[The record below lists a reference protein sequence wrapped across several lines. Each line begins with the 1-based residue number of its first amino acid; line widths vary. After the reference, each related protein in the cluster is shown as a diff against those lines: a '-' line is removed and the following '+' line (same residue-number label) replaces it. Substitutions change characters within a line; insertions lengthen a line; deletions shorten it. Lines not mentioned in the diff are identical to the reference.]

1 MKNNKLLKYL
11 LIAAAVLIVF
21 AIIGKK
27 AGWFGKTKAVKVATE
42 IAQKRTIV
50 EVITA
55 NGKIQPQ
62 VEIKLSSEVSGEIV
76 QLNVKEGQEVKKGDL
91 LVKINPE
98 ILQAGIAQR
107 EAGLNTSKAN
117 YANSKARLAQTEA
130 QFKTDEL
137 SYNRNKKLWQDK
149 AISDAEYEAALAKF
163 EMSKSDVDAAKEN
176 VNSAKFNVISAE
188 ASVRESSEQLGKTS
202 IYAPMS
208 GTISALNVKL
218 GERVLGTIQFAGTEL
233 LRIANLDKMEVLV
246 DVNENDI
253 VKVKNADTAVIEV
266 DAYLGKKFKGIVYE
280 IANSASVTG
289 TGTDQVTNFA
299 IKILLLKES
308 YDYLIPKDKPFY
320 YPFRPGMSA
329 TADIQTNTKFGVLSV
344 PIQSITTRTDSTG
357 VVAEKKDDSKNN
369 ENKPGDDNN
378 DNSDKKN
385 KNGKNDKKEAK
396 PVEVVFLLNKGKALM
411 KEVKTGIQ
419 DDNYI
424 EIISGLAD
432 SNEVITAPY
441 GVISK
446 KLKNDMP
453 VEKVDK
459 DKLFSSEKEK

>member
-27 AGWFGKTKAVKVATE
+27 AGWFGKTKATQVATE

-55 NGKIQPQ
+55 NGKIQPV
-62 VEIKLSSEVSGEIV
+62 VELKLSSEVSGEIV
-76 QLNVKEGQEVKKGDL
+76 QLNVKEGQEVKAGDL

-98 ILQAGIAQR
+98 ILLAGIAQR
-107 EAGLNTSKAN
+107 EAGLNTAKAN
-117 YANSKARLAQTEA
+117 FANSKARLAQTEA
-130 QFKTDEL
+130 QYKTDEL
-137 SYNRNKKLWQDK
+137 SFIRNKKLWNDK
-149 AISDAEYEAALAKF
+149 AISDAEYETALARY
-163 EMSKSDVDAAKEN
+163 EMSKADVEAAKES
-176 VNSAKFNVISAE
+176 VNSSKFSVASAE
-188 ASVRESSEQLGKTS
+188 ASVKESREQLAKTS
-202 IYAPMS
+202 IFAPMD

-218 GERVLGTIQFAGTEL
+218 GERVLGTIQMAGTEL

-253 VKVKNADTAVIEV
+253 IKVTNSDTAIIEV

-280 IANSASVTG
+280 IANSASVSG
-289 TGTDQVTNFA
+289 SGTDQVTNFA
-299 IKILLLKES
+299 IKILILKES
-308 YDYLIPKDKPFY
+308 YSSLIPKDNPNY

-329 TADIQTNTKFGVLSV
+329 TADIQTNTKTNVLSV
-344 PIQSITTRTDSTG
+344 PIQSITTRIDSTG
-357 VVAEKKDDSKNN
+357 VVAEKKDEAMEN
-369 ENKPGDDNN
+369 ENEPNEENQSSKD
-378 DNSDKKN
+378 
-385 KNGKNDKKEAK
+385 KNDKDGAKEAK
-396 PVEVVFLLNKGKALM
+396 PIEVVFVFNKGKALM
-411 KEVKTGIQ
+411 KTVKTGIQ

-424 EIISGLAD
+424 EIISGITD
-432 SNEVITAPY
+432 SIEVITSPY
-441 GVISK
+441 SVISK

-459 DKLFSSEKEK
+459 DKLFSGENEK